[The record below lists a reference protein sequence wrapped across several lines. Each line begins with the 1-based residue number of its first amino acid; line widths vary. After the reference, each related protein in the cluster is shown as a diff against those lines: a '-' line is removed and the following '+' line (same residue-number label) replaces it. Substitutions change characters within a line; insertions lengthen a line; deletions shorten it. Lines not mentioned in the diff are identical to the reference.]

1 MYDFEDKIY
10 FGDLPRFVRPHCLKI
25 HVFLCIVSTIERR
38 GEIKEDVKQKMYN
51 LIESVLLAGGAVNKT
66 RREQQL
72 IGLPPLCTHHGALL
86 GS

>member
-1 MYDFEDKIY
+1 MYSY
-10 FGDLPRFVRPHCLKI
+10 
-25 HVFLCIVSTIERR
+25 VSTIERR

>member
-1 MYDFEDKIY
+1 MRIKYVLEIT
-10 FGDLPRFVRPHCLKI
+10 HCLNI
-25 HVFLCIVSTIERR
+25 SSIVSTIERR